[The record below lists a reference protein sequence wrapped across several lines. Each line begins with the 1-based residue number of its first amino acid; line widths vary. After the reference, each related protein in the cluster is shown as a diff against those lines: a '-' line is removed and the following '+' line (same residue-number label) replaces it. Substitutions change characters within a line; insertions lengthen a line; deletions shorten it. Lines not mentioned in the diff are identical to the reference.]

1 MKVLLERL
9 SALFSCVAC
18 IACALV
24 LGSAGSMAVAA
35 APAPAAG
42 VSDSQIVIGIS
53 IPLSGPVGK
62 NGSEFLS
69 GANMVFDR
77 VNGAGGIFGRKIVTE
92 VIDDG
97 YQPAKT
103 ADNVR
108 TLVNDKQVF
117 AVFGV
122 LGTDNTNEAL
132 KIATPKSVP
141 FLFPV
146 TGDAAMRRDAN
157 RYFFTIS
164 ASLPEEMDKIVEH
177 LVTVGVQRIAVAH
190 FDNGFGRSL
199 LEATKRSMKQRGAEL
214 VAAVPFD
221 VDAKNA
227 PAAAQK
233 IAVAKPAA
241 IILASLGKSSADFI
255 EAYRKIGGD
264 AAFYSFSGV
273 GSDQLIQ
280 RLGGGSRGIVISQ
293 NMPSPWSNVEASA
306 RDYRALKAARK
317 ETNYSY
323 LNMRG
328 YISATVLVEA
338 LKRAGKAPTRE
349 GLVDA
354 VESMHHMDIG
364 GFPIDFS
371 KERHHGAQFVEL
383 TVISGNGT
391 FIQ

>member
-1 MKVLLERL
+1 
-9 SALFSCVAC
+9 
-18 IACALV
+18 
-24 LGSAGSMAVAA
+24 
-35 APAPAAG
+35 
-42 VSDSQIVIGIS
+42 
-53 IPLSGPVGK
+53 
-62 NGSEFLS
+62 
-69 GANMVFDR
+69 
-77 VNGAGGIFGRKIVTE
+77 
-92 VIDDG
+92 
-97 YQPAKT
+97 
-103 ADNVR
+103 
-108 TLVNDKQVF
+108 VF

-122 LGTDNTNEAL
+122 LGTDNTNEGL
-132 KIATPKSVP
+132 KITTPKGVP

-146 TGDAAMRRDAN
+146 TGDAAMRREPN

-177 LVTVGVQRIAVAH
+177 LLTVGVQRIAVAH

-199 LEATKRSMKQRGAEL
+199 LEATQRSMKQRGAEL
-214 VAAVPFD
+214 AAAVPFD

-233 IAVAKPAA
+233 IAAAKPAA

-255 EAYRKIGGD
+255 EAYRKGGGD
-264 AAFYSFSGV
+264 AAIYSFSGV

-280 RLGGGSRGIVISQ
+280 RLGAGSRGIVISQ
-293 NMPSPWSNVEASA
+293 NMPSPWSNAESSA
-306 RDYRALKAARK
+306 RDYRALKAAAK

-364 GFPIDFS
+364 GFPVDFS
-371 KERHHGAQFVEL
+371 KERHHGSQFVEL

-391 FIQ
+391 FIK